1 MECVGPFMLLAC
13 RHKGTRKGL
22 KLWQEGI
29 QFTDGVLATANRAG
43 HAHWRDFLAGA
54 QRAAAVGSGPGNRW

>member
-1 MECVGPFMLLAC
+1 MECVGPFMLLAG

-29 QFTDGVLATANRAG
+29 QFTDGS
-43 HAHWRDFLAGA
+43 
-54 QRAAAVGSGPGNRW
+54 VGYSE